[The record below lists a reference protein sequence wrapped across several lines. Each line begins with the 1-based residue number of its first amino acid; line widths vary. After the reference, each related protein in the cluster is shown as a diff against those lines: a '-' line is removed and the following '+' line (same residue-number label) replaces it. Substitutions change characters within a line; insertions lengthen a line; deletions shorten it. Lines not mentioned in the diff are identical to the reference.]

1 MCNLCTVATNKGEA
15 NMAYSHISTDSAH
28 GDEPE
33 IDRMAAYAESTR
45 DVDAEIDRKQ
55 AMMDAEDA
63 KRKPYDNLLLIDF
76 RYRLTAAIR
85 EITFLQNWTDAKS
98 LNARSADML
107 VLQTERLQKI
117 CREMAK

>member
-1 MCNLCTVATNKGEA
+1 MP
-15 NMAYSHISTDSAH
+15 YIHRSTDSLM

-33 IDRMAAYAESTR
+33 IDALASRAEAMR

-98 LNARSADML
+98 LNARSVDML
-107 VLQTERLQKI
+107 VLQAERLQKI

>member
-1 MCNLCTVATNKGEA
+1 
-15 NMAYSHISTDSAH
+15 MAYGHINTDSLH

-33 IDRMAAYAESTR
+33 IDALAAQAEAGR
-45 DVDAEIDRKQ
+45 DVDAEIDRRQ

-63 KRKPYDNLLLIDF
+63 KRKQYDSMLLADF
-76 RYRLTAAIR
+76 RYRLTSAIR

-107 VLQTERLQKI
+107 VLQAERLQKI